1 MKSLTTAW
9 LFAMGLYS
17 YDHVA
22 HTVSYDATTDKKNL
36 AASGGANKT
45 VVAPPQPKNLFL
57 ASLLFAGLG
66 LISDMNPNA
75 SRVTSVFA
83 WGIDL
88 AYFMKVAAGD
98 TQFAQ
103 DKSQGKNSVWTRNP
117 VYSGGPWPPSQAPNT
132 EILPTRTGTST
143 SPVATPAS
151 ATTPGQTPSS
161 SGTNYA

>member
-9 LFAMGLYS
+9 LFAMGLYA
-17 YDHVA
+17 YDHTA
-22 HTVSYDATTDKKNL
+22 HTVSYDAT
-36 AASGGANKT
+36 GANAAADKT

-57 ASLLFAGLG
+57 ATLLFAGLG
-66 LISDMNPNA
+66 LISDVNPNA
-75 SRVTSVFA
+75 SKVTSVFA
-83 WGIDL
+83 WGVDL

-98 TQFAQ
+98 SQFTK

-117 VYSGGPWPPSQAPNT
+117 IYTGGPWPPAKAPNT
-132 EILPTRTGTST
+132 EILPTRSGTST

-151 ATTPGQTPSS
+151 NATSGQSSSS